1 MSGFYGMDTQQVR
14 DHSAACRTGMNRI
27 EELRGALDGAVTSV
41 TWEGPD
47 ADSFR
52 DEWLQLSSGRISG
65 LLAELEDQAS
75 QLEGEADQQDAV
87 SDRDGTE
94 SGPGTRP
101 STVPDAPTDR
111 MDRGY
116 LHEDNPWIPNWLQN
130 PAEQL
135 FSDTA
140 GLISD
145 GIGWGSDLLMD
156 GISTMG
162 NGLGMD
168 MSGFEVFRRDAEHLG
183 ETFTGWMTGQRVP
196 TIAEL
201 VAGAAVTTAS
211 GAAALY
217 DMVPGSPGTDFF
229 DDRPG
234 GIVHG
239 VEITTGPVEGPQTLQ
254 DLILENNQLRLP
266 NPDDAP
272 LESGQIGIQ
281 EVHNSQGGD
290 PVYIVQIPPTE
301 GADIDTWDAWGSQG
315 NSRDWASNLR
325 LVAGQHPAAMDD
337 VRAAMDAAGI
347 PPGSNVMLVGHSQGG
362 IVGSHLAS
370 DPSFNSASGA
380 DGTYNVTHAFS
391 VGSPVQTVLPAQGGT
406 EVVNVTHG
414 PASLGWPSSTGDH
427 IAHLDLQGTQIG
439 GGRLQAP
446 NLHEVVLPGTAAPT
460 SGAEWLHVNHDSVG
474 PDGEPHLGYAG
485 TVGRSTE
492 SHPVLGPLQNDLT
505 GVYLGDGTYVAES
518 HVVTVGREHRS

>member
-52 DEWLQLSSGRISG
+52 DQWLQLSSGRISG
-65 LLAELEDQAS
+65 LLAELEGQAS
-75 QLEGEADQQDAV
+75 QLEGEADQQDVV

-101 STVPDAPTDR
+101 STIPDAPTDR

-116 LHEDNPWIPNWLQN
+116 LHEDNPWIPNWLEN

-156 GISTMG
+156 GISTIG
-162 NGLGMD
+162 DRLGLNMD
-168 MSGFEVFRRDAEHLG
+168 GFDQFRRDGEHLRDVMTDWATG
-183 ETFTGWMTGQRVP
+183 ERVP
-196 TIAEL
+196 TISEVLASTVL
-201 VAGAAVTTAS
+201 TAGSGGVAVYEALTGNDTAF
-211 GAAALY
+211 L
-217 DMVPGSPGTDFF
+217 

-234 GIVHG
+234 GIVHD
-239 VEITTGPVEGPQTLQ
+239 VTTSTDPAPSPQTLQ
-254 DLILENNQLRLP
+254 DLILDNNALRMD
-266 NPDDAP
+266 NPEAAP

-281 EVHNSQGGD
+281 EVHNSRGGD

-301 GADIDTWDAWGSQG
+301 GAGIGTGDAWGAQG

-370 DPSFNSASGA
+370 DPNFNSASGA

-474 PDGEPHLGYAG
+474 PENSADGGYAG
-485 TVGRSTE
+485 TLGRSTDG
-492 SHPVLGPLQNDLT
+492 HPVLGALQDDLT
-505 GVYLGDGTYVAES
+505 GVYMGDGTYVSES
-518 HVVTVGREHRS
+518 HVVTVGREHIP

>member
-14 DHSAACRTGMNRI
+14 DHGAACRTGMNRI
-27 EELRGALDGAVTSV
+27 DELRGALDSAVASV

-52 DEWLQLSSGRISG
+52 DQWLQLSSGRISA

-75 QLEGEADQQDAV
+75 QLEGEADQQDVV

-101 STVPDAPTDR
+101 STIPDAPTDR

-116 LHEDNPWIPNWLQN
+116 LHEDNPWIPNWLEN

-135 FSDTA
+135 FSDAA

-156 GISTMG
+156 GISAVG
-162 NGLGMD
+162 DRLGLNMD
-168 MSGFEVFRRDAEHLG
+168 GFDQFRRDGEHLREVMTDWATG
-183 ETFTGWMTGQRVP
+183 ERVP
-196 TIAEL
+196 TISEVLASTVL
-201 VAGAAVTTAS
+201 TAGSGGVAVYEALTGNDTAF
-211 GAAALY
+211 L
-217 DMVPGSPGTDFF
+217 

-234 GIVHG
+234 GIVHD
-239 VEITTGPVEGPQTLQ
+239 VTTSTGPTPSPQSLQ
-254 DLILENNQLRLP
+254 DLILDNNALRMD
-266 NPDDAP
+266 NPGAAP

-281 EVHNSQGGD
+281 EVRNSRGGD

-301 GADIDTWDAWGSQG
+301 GAGIGTGDAWGAQG

-347 PPGSNVMLVGHSQGG
+347 PPGANVMLVGHSQGG

-460 SGAEWLHVNHDSVG
+460 SGTEWLHVNHDSVG
-474 PDGEPHLGYAG
+474 PAGEPHLGYAG

>member
-27 EELRGALDGAVTSV
+27 EELRGALDSAVTSV

-47 ADSFR
+47 AEDFR
-52 DEWLQLSSGRISG
+52 DRWLQLSSGRISG

-75 QLEGEADQQDAV
+75 QLEGEADQQDVV

-101 STVPDAPTDR
+101 STIPDAPTDR

-116 LHEDNPWIPNWLQN
+116 LHEDNPWIPNWLEN

-135 FSDTA
+135 FSGAA

-145 GIGWGSDLLMD
+145 GIGWGGDLLMD

-168 MSGFEVFRRDAEHLG
+168 MSGFEVFRRDAEHLS
-183 ETFTGWMTGQRVP
+183 ETFAEWMTGQRVP

-239 VEITTGPVEGPQTLQ
+239 VETTTGPVQGPQTLQ

-266 NPDDAP
+266 NPGQAP
-272 LESGQIGIQ
+272 LESGQVGIQ
-281 EVHNSQGGD
+281 EVHNSRGGD

-301 GADIDTWDAWGSQG
+301 GAKLETWDAWGSQG

-325 LVAGQHPAAMDD
+325 LVSGQHPAAMDD
-337 VRAAMDAAGI
+337 IQAAMDAAGI

-362 IVGSHLAS
+362 IVGNDLAA
-370 DPSFNSASGA
+370 DPMFNNTSG
-380 DGTYNVTHAFS
+380 DPGTYNVTHAFS
-391 VGSPVQTVLPAQGGT
+391 AGSPVQTVVPAQST
-406 EVVNVTHG
+406 TQSVNVSHQAGIGWSGVSGDGIAMTD
-414 PASLGWPSSTGDH
+414 LGG
-427 IAHLDLQGTQIG
+427 LQPG
-439 GGRLQAP
+439 GSHLQAP
-446 NLHEVVLPGTAAPT
+446 NRHEVSLPGYETPSIHPVAIL
-460 SGAEWLHVNHDSVG
+460 EQNHNSVG
-474 PDGEPHLGYAG
+474 VRGEPDLGYAG
-485 TVGRSTE
+485 TVARHSETD
-492 SHPVLGPLQNDLT
+492 PVLSSLQNDLT